1 MPSKKLNKR
10 TTYVDDDEGVEDDGK
25 ERFGNACPLAIGVEL
40 ALGGMSL
47 RKQRGGLGVREE
59 QFLLGNLLT
68 GGGFG
73 GRMSQVAVFVCLRKF
88 STRRKEGFKG
98 DFG

>member
-1 MPSKKLNKR
+1 MMPSKKLNKR

-68 GGGFG
+68 GGGVWRSYVTG
-73 GRMSQVAVFVCLRKF
+73 GCIRLPQEVQY
-88 STRRKEGFKG
+88 
-98 DFG
+98 